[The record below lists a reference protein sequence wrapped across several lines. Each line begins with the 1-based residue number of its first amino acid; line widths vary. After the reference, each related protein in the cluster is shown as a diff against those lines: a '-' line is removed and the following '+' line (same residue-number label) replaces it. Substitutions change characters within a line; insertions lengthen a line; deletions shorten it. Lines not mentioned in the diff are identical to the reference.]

1 MKNPGKSSGL
11 SSSRRSCSLV
21 AQLCRGWLEAAVK
34 YVLDSDR
41 GDKPRKLDAAQS
53 RVSLGGLPCFG
64 LGVVARQNLRGI
76 GMLAVVEGNCTSTFL
91 RGSLPLLLSLI
102 HI

>member
-1 MKNPGKSSGL
+1 M
-11 SSSRRSCSLV
+11 V

-34 YVLDSDR
+34 YMLDSDR

-64 LGVVARQNLRGI
+64 LGVVARQNLGGI
-76 GMLAVVEGNCTSTFL
+76 GMLAVVGGNCTSTFL
-91 RGSLPLLLSLI
+91 CGGANLTGVGGG
-102 HI
+102 

>member
-1 MKNPGKSSGL
+1 MLRLYCKSTKSS
-11 SSSRRSCSLV
+11 SYCRRCTYNDTYYVHNALAHLV

-34 YVLDSDR
+34 YMLDSDR
-41 GDKPRKLDAAQS
+41 GDKPRKLEAAQS

-76 GMLAVVEGNCTSTFL
+76 GMLAVVE
-91 RGSLPLLLSLI
+91 LSLI